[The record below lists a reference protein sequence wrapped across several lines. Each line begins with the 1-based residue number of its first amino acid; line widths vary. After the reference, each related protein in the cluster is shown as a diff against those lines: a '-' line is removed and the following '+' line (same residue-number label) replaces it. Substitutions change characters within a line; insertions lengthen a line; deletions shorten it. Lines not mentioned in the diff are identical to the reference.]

1 MNYVQLKIKVSGN
14 EELTELLIAQLASM
28 GFDGFE
34 ESGGFLMAYISQENY
49 NVEDV
54 AILLNELT
62 VPHEVHSVAQQ
73 NWNAQWEANF
83 SPVIVDDFVAI
94 RANFHTPIT
103 TTQYE
108 IVITPKMSFG
118 TGHHATTYLMLQLMA
133 SIDFQQKSVFDFGTG
148 TGILAIMAEKL
159 GATKIL
165 AVDCDEW
172 SITNSS
178 ENFEINNIQNCT
190 LQQAS
195 TANTN
200 EQFNI
205 ILANVNRN
213 IILENLQYFVNSI
226 SANGLILLS
235 GLLVTDVSE
244 IEKVLKQST
253 KCTLQR
259 LIEKDG
265 WVAMQW
271 CA

>member
-1 MNYVQLKIKVSGN
+1 MNYIQLKIKVSEN
-14 EELTELLIAQLASM
+14 EELAEVLIAQLASM
-28 GFDGFE
+28 GFEGFE
-34 ESGGFLMAYISQENY
+34 ESGGFLMGYILQENY
-49 NVEDV
+49 NSEEVSS
-54 AILLNELT
+54 LLGDFT
-62 VPHEVHSVAQQ
+62 VPYEVHSVAPQ

-83 SPVIVDDFVAI
+83 SPVLVDDFVAI
-94 RANFHTPIT
+94 RANFHAPIT
-103 TTQYE
+103 TTQHE

-133 SIDFQQKSVFDFGTG
+133 SIDFQQKSVLDFGTG
-148 TGILAIMAEKL
+148 TGILAIMAEKM

-172 SITNSS
+172 SIANSA
-178 ENFEINNIQNCT
+178 ENFEINHVQNCT
-190 LQQAS
+190 LLQSS

-213 IILENLQYFVNSI
+213 IILDNLQYFVNSI
-226 SANGLILLS
+226 SANGLLLLS
-235 GLLVTDVSE
+235 GLLVTDVAE
-244 IEKVLKQST
+244 IENVLKQST
-253 KCTLQR
+253 KCTLQL

>member
-1 MNYVQLKIKVSGN
+1 MSYIQLKIKVSGN
-14 EELTELLIAQLASM
+14 DELAELLIAQLTVLEFAC
-28 GFDGFE
+28 FE
-34 ESGGFLMAYISQENY
+34 ENAGFLMAYISQENY
-49 NVEDV
+49 PSDDVET
-54 AILLNELT
+54 LLNNFS
-62 VPHEVHSVAQQ
+62 VPFEVKLVAQQ

-94 RANFHTPIT
+94 RANFHAPIT
-103 TTQYE
+103 TTQHE

-172 SITNSS
+172 SIANSA
-178 ENFEINNIQNCT
+178 ENFEINKIQNCT
-190 LQQAS
+190 LLKAS
-195 TANTN
+195 TAETN

-226 SANGLILLS
+226 SVNGLILLS
-235 GLLVTDVSE
+235 GLLVSDVSE
-244 IEKVLKQST
+244 IENALKKLK
-253 KCTLQR
+253 KCTLQK

-271 CA
+271 CV